1 MHPTRLAHLLT
12 SDDPT
17 PFGDLVP
24 NERDDER
31 RSRPPEAGG
40 SVGGASMAEG
50 SQRLRC
56 GVGMGVVDG
65 EKVESRPVTRSVRRE
80 KRSES
85 LRQTGG

>member
-1 MHPTRLAHLLT
+1 
-12 SDDPT
+12 
-17 PFGDLVP
+17 
-24 NERDDER
+24 
-31 RSRPPEAGG
+31 
-40 SVGGASMAEG
+40 MAEG